1 MNESIAF
8 NCRKVKRSNIIHA
21 CYTGEKILHIKQE
34 KSSKPF
40 KILQIYQF
48 QFGFRRKH
56 ATSHALISLTEKN
69 TCCSRQKSL
78 FACRVSIDFCK
89 AFDIVNHNTSISK
102 L

>member
-8 NCRKVKRSNIIHA
+8 NCRKLKRSNIIRA

-48 QFGFRRKH
+48 QFGVRRKH
-56 ATSHALISLTEKN
+56 ATSHALISLTEKKI
-69 TCCSRQKSL
+69 RAAL
-78 FACRVSIDFCK
+78 DRIFYLRVEF
-89 AFDIVNHNTSISK
+89 